1 MPIARDGTGR
11 RVAINW
17 RLVALFASGI
27 LVGGIAAGWAVVQ
40 LMSPAVPATPAARAP
55 AGTTVA
61 ATSVPKPKA
70 EASALRQYV
79 ACPSQPL
86 IPAVSKAD
94 GQLRLQAGSSDV
106 AASILAGKE
115 AAASGR
121 LRDAEVSFLIACG
134 AADQSGRAESMA
146 PADARY
152 QLGRH
157 YANVALSNQSMRGRI
172 ELLKR
177 AEILYTDSL
186 GAYRDRHGE
195 GHEKT
200 HFAAEGLAMVR
211 QVVAPG
217 VQPAPAAPQ
226 QPVQVATPKEPARPV
241 AQAKPVAP
249 PAVVAPAR
257 PRPRQ
262 DEPAEMDAPVR
273 QATGEASQRRQ
284 QQARPSF
291 DCNKAR
297 SPSERAICSDSLL
310 AQLDRDLGRLH
321 ARARNSAADAAAFR
335 RQNDQ
340 EWRRRES
347 SCRGDRECL
356 LNWYANRRDQLL
368 DDIADAR

>member
-1 MPIARDGTGR
+1 
-11 RVAINW
+11 
-17 RLVALFASGI
+17 
-27 LVGGIAAGWAVVQ
+27 
-40 LMSPAVPATPAARAP
+40 
-55 AGTTVA
+55 
-61 ATSVPKPKA
+61 
-70 EASALRQYV
+70 
-79 ACPSQPL
+79 
-86 IPAVSKAD
+86 
-94 GQLRLQAGSSDV
+94 
-106 AASILAGKE
+106 
-115 AAASGR
+115 
-121 LRDAEVSFLIACG
+121 
-134 AADQSGRAESMA
+134 
-146 PADARY
+146 
-152 QLGRH
+152 
-157 YANVALSNQSMRGRI
+157 MRGRI

-177 AEILYTDSL
+177 AEVLYTDSL
-186 GAYRDRHGE
+186 GAYRARHGE

-226 QPVQVATPKEPARPV
+226 QPVQVAAPKVTTPVPV
-241 AQAKPVAP
+241 TVAP
-249 PAVVAPAR
+249 PMTPKLPAVVVAPAR

-262 DEPAEMDAPVR
+262 VEPAEMDAPVR
-273 QATGEASQRRQ
+273 QATGEASQQ

-340 EWRRRES
+340 EWRRREA